1 MYGTY
6 RQKVDQ
12 KKQGT
17 GEFPGGPVI
26 RNLCFQYRSS
36 VQSSTGG
43 TDSIPGQGIKIP
55 QAAWQKTNKTKT
67 NKKHTKIKTKKKTKP
82 QSAAFWLR
90 NVEHLYP
97 ETTT

>member
-12 KKQGT
+12 KNRGT

-55 QAAWQKTNKTKT
+55 HAMHLKNTQTQKSKA
-67 NKKHTKIKTKKKTKP
+67 
-82 QSAAFWLR
+82 QR
-90 NVEHLYP
+90 NTYSIISFR
-97 ETTT
+97 

>member
-1 MYGTY
+1 MHGTY
-6 RQKVDQ
+6 RYKVDQ
-12 KKQGT
+12 KKQGA

-55 QAAWQKTNKTKT
+55 HAMHLKNKQ
-67 NKKHTKIKTKKKTKP
+67 TKKSKAK
-82 QSAAFWLR
+82 R
-90 NVEHLYP
+90 NTYNMISFR
-97 ETTT
+97 